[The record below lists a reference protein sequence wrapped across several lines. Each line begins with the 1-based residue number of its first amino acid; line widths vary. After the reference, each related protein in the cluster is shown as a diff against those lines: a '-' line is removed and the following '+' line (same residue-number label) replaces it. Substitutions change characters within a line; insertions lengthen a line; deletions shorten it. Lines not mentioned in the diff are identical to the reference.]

1 MYLFGVNIII
11 CILLEMVILLL
22 KYKINTN
29 REIEN
34 AHELEMNGMLSDVS
48 VKYKEASFFS
58 YNYYTK
64 ELTKKKMVN
73 YTDYIQFAHEYSHAI
88 HNEVTGYRLGKFFS
102 SIIFF
107 LVLLIL
113 ILFATFFL
121 MDRLIYILALSCIAI
136 YLIYYL
142 FVIYIEVSANGML
155 LKKNNIKEDKL
166 VVAYIILSMVNEF
179 VFRLL
184 GFVVLYIV
192 ISKSWTFIY
201 GLFIKMEQIWKNKKE
216 HWVVW

>member
-11 CILLEMVILLL
+11 CIVLEVVILLL

-34 AHELEMNGMLSDVS
+34 AHGLEINGMLSDGS

-64 ELTKKKMVN
+64 ELTKKKVAN
-73 YTDYIQFAHEYSHAI
+73 YTDYLQFAHEYSHAI

-102 SIIFF
+102 AIIFF

-192 ISKSWTFIY
+192 ISKS
-201 GLFIKMEQIWKNKKE
+201 
-216 HWVVW
+216 

>member
-1 MYLFGVNIII
+1 MMYLFGVNIII

-29 REIEN
+29 RDIEN
-34 AHELEMNGMLSDVS
+34 AHELEINGMLSDGS

-64 ELTKKKMVN
+64 ELTKKKIAN
-73 YTDYIQFAHEYSHAI
+73 YTDYLQFAHEYSHAI

-102 SIIFF
+102 AIIFL
-107 LVLLIL
+107 LVLFIL
-113 ILFATFFL
+113 ILFATIFL
-121 MDRLIYILALSCIAI
+121 LDKLIFILAICCIAI

-142 FVIYIEVSANGML
+142 FVIYIEVSTNGIL
-155 LKKNNIKEDKL
+155 LKKNSVKKDKL
-166 VVAYIILSMVNEF
+166 VVAYIILSMLNEF

-192 ISKSWTFIY
+192 ISKSWTLIY
-201 GLFIKMEQIWKNKKE
+201 GLFIKMEKYEIKKE
-216 HWVVW
+216 HRVVW

>member
-1 MYLFGVNIII
+1 MMYLFGVNIII

-29 REIEN
+29 KKIEN
-34 AHELEMNGMLSDVS
+34 AHELEIYGMLSDGS
-48 VKYKEASFFS
+48 VKYKEASFYS
-58 YNYYTK
+58 YNYGTK
-64 ELTKKKMVN
+64 ERGKKKIVN

-102 SIIFF
+102 TIIFL
-107 LVLLIL
+107 LVLFIL
-113 ILFATFFL
+113 ILFATIFL
-121 MDRLIYILALSCIAI
+121 LDRFIFILAICCIAI

-142 FVIYIEVSANGML
+142 FVIYIEVSANSIL

-166 VVAYIILSMVNEF
+166 VAAYIILNMVNEF

-184 GFVVLYIV
+184 GFVVLYSV
-192 ISKSWTFIY
+192 VSKT
-201 GLFIKMEQIWKNKKE
+201 
-216 HWVVW
+216 